1 MQNGKSVS
9 EGHILVGVVLLALIM
24 SGLSPV
30 ADRGTWIM
38 EVLPVLILMPVTV
51 YLQPNL
57 KLSPWTLRLMVLHA
71 LVLILGGHYTYAK
84 VPPGEWLRELWDLE
98 RNPYDRIGHLMQGF
112 VPAFVFRELLLK
124 KTVLRIGLFLNVVIV
139 AFCLSFSALYELI
152 EWAAALILGEGANDF
167 LGMQGD
173 HWDTQ
178 WDMFC
183 ALIGAILALPCA
195 ARLQSIANNDGIP
208 PQ

>member
-1 MQNGKSVS
+1 MHNGKSVS

-51 YLQPNL
+51 YLQPSL